1 MNVKFHLPDFTTHF
15 TLNLVFLSML
25 KSCPQYFREGVEIAS
40 VYGAFPPSLWNGGRV
55 IGGKC
60 DESFVRQAVE
70 AFNSQGIPLRFTF
83 TNPALKEEHLS
94 DPFCNMV
101 MKAADNGMN
110 GVIVNSPLLED
121 YIRKNYPKYKL
132 TSSTC
137 KRLDDGERLA
147 AELEKD
153 HHIVVV
159 DYDLNNRFDILEK
172 LPNKEKCEFLVNS
185 NCRPKCPDR
194 AQHYYNVGLQQ
205 IGYSNHVRKYP
216 DQPYDPIVFGDGKNQ
231 NCPFFTRDIFDIR
244 TLSTNIRPDDIWEKY
259 LPMGFDQFKI
269 EGRMAGL
276 FNLIETYIY
285 YMARPEYAD
294 RARYTLID
302 FCTAN
307 DVISIN
313 EGV

>member
-153 HHIVVV
+153 YHIVVV

-216 DQPYDPIVFGDGKNQ
+216 DQPYDPIVFGDGKK
-231 NCPFFTRDIFDIR
+231 
-244 TLSTNIRPDDIWEKY
+244 SE
-259 LPMGFDQFKI
+259 LPVLHK
-269 EGRMAGL
+269 
-276 FNLIETYIY
+276 
-285 YMARPEYAD
+285 
-294 RARYTLID
+294 RY
-302 FCTAN
+302 F
-307 DVISIN
+307 
-313 EGV
+313 